1 LRDDI
6 YYWTVENDWES
17 KETKFVM
24 KKFNIL
30 TFTEELV
37 GDEYKTDFLTLKND
51 NYDFGI

>member
-1 LRDDI
+1 
-6 YYWTVENDWES
+6 
-17 KETKFVM
+17 M